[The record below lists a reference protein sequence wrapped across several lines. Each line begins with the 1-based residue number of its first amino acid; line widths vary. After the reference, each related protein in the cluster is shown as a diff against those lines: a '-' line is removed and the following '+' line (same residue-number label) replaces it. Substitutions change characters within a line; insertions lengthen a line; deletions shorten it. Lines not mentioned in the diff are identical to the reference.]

1 LPQSRSTSQA
11 PTYTPTQAV
20 VLIHGIWMPGLEM
33 SLLARRLQHC
43 GFRPYRFSYPSLR
56 CDLADNALRLQQ
68 FVQKIDVPEV
78 HFVAHSLGG
87 LLVRQFFHDFPN
99 QRTGRVVTLGTPHTG
114 SQVARR
120 MGSNPFGK
128 MLLGQSFRSLR
139 GDVPPW
145 TAPHEIGVIAGSV
158 SLGVGRLTGNLSGP
172 NDGAVSVQETMLAG
186 MSAHQVFPLNHA
198 GLIFSK
204 AVAKA
209 VCCFLRTG
217 QFS

>member
-1 LPQSRSTSQA
+1 MPQAQLPDRTPA
-11 PTYTPTQAV
+11 PAV

-33 SLLARRLQHC
+33 SLLGRRLHHC
-43 GFRPYRFSYPSLR
+43 GFRPHLFSYPSLR
-56 CDLADNALRLQQ
+56 CDLADNAVRLQQ
-68 FVQKIDVPEV
+68 FVQNIDAPAV

-87 LLVRQFFHDFPN
+87 LLVRQFFYDFPE
-99 QRTGRVVTLGTPHTG
+99 QRPGRVVTLGTPHAG

-128 MLLGQSFRSLR
+128 MLLGQSFKHGLR

-145 TAPHEIGVIAGSV
+145 TASHEIGVIAGNV

-172 NDGAVSVQETMLAG
+172 NDGAVSVKETMLAG
-186 MSAHQVFPLNHA
+186 MTAHRVFPINHA
-198 GLIFSK
+198 GLIFSRE
-204 AVAKA
+204 VAKV

-217 QFS
+217 QFA

>member
-1 LPQSRSTSQA
+1 MPQTQLADQA
-11 PTYTPTQAV
+11 PAV

-33 SLLARRLQHC
+33 SLLARRLRQC
-43 GFRPYRFSYPSLR
+43 GFRTYLFSYPSIR
-56 CDLADNALRLQQ
+56 CDLVRNAARLQQ
-68 FVQKIDVPEV
+68 FVQGIDEPVV

-87 LLVRQFFHDFPN
+87 LLVRQFFHDFPE
-99 QRTGRVVTLGTPHTG
+99 QRHGRVVTLGTPHTG
-114 SQVARR
+114 SEVARR

-128 MLLGQSFRSLR
+128 MLLGKSYKHGLR

-145 TAPHEIGVIAGSV
+145 TGPREIGVIAGNF
-158 SLGVGRLTGNLSGP
+158 SLGLGRLTGSLSGP
-172 NDGAVSVQETMLAG
+172 NDGEVSVEESRLAG
-186 MSAHQVFPLNHA
+186 MTAYRVFAINHM
-198 GLIFSK
+198 GLIFSR